1 MPRVTPLLRKSA
13 LLGAGI
19 LIGEGLLAIAEPVPE
34 LEEFD
39 ASGSI
44 GSGPTVRWLALGDS
58 TTTGPGLEG
67 PDDLWIRQLAH
78 RYSDS
83 FTIEIVSLA
92 VGGSTTADV
101 LGSQIRLV
109 EGHFDIA
116 FVAAGSN
123 DVLRSI
129 PGPVVRRNLMRIVE
143 ALGPSADTIV
153 LMGVGDLGTIPRL
166 RWPLKSVIRLRGA
179 SIDRITHKVAG
190 RTGTVKVDHWQ
201 FRDHFDDPAVFSTDR
216 FHPTSDGHRV
226 WADAVDLVVAPLMH
240 ARV

>member
-39 ASGSI
+39 AGGLI

-67 PDDLWIRQLAH
+67 PDELWIRQLAR
-78 RYSDS
+78 RYADS

-101 LGSQIRLV
+101 LAGQIPRV

-129 PGPVVRRNLMRIVE
+129 PGPIVRRNLRRIVE
-143 ALGPSADTIV
+143 SLEPSADTIV

-166 RWPLKSVIRLRGA
+166 RWPLNTVVRLRGA
-179 SIDRITHKVAG
+179 SVDRITSRVAT
-190 RTGTVKVDHWQ
+190 RTGTAKVDHWQ
-201 FRDHFDDPAVFSTDR
+201 FRDHFDDPAFFSIDR

-226 WADAVDLVVAPLMH
+226 WADAVDLVVRPLMD

>member
-1 MPRVTPLLRKSA
+1 MPRVTPLLRTSA

-44 GSGPTVRWLALGDS
+44 GSGPKVRWLAVGDS
-58 TTTGPGLEG
+58 TTTGPGLDG
-67 PDDLWIRQLAH
+67 PDDLWIRQLARRH
-78 RYSDS
+78 QDFFS
-83 FTIEIVSLA
+83 IEIVSLA

-101 LGSQIRLV
+101 LTSQITQVR
-109 EGHFDIA
+109 GHFDIA

-123 DVLRSI
+123 DVLHSI
-129 PGPVVRRNLMRIVE
+129 PGPIVRRNLIRIVE
-143 ALGPSADTIV
+143 ALEPCTDTIV

-166 RWPLKSVIRLRGA
+166 RWPLNSVIRLRGA
-179 SIDRITHKVAG
+179 SIDRITNDVAA
-190 RTGTVKVDHWQ
+190 RTGALKVDHWQ
-201 FRDHFDDPAVFSTDR
+201 FRDHFDDPAVFAVDR